1 MGWEQRFE
9 MESNKMIASFHSKWN
24 KLQEKFLSLTKDTYN
39 SESETMNE
47 YSERKKSKTMA
58 KDLKRQRQN
67 SKSLDMLYYDDEG
80 YFSEED
86 EKKENGKD
94 YLKNEKS
101 YKRSNQIDSSYKK
114 ERQNSKESRSKSN
127 QRYQRDNEHED
138 RRRGEYSRQNAKRES
153 DMKENWINK
162 RSEGRKHQRNEE
174 SNSDWLFDRAK
185 HRKDIRHE
193 EERGEW
199 YFERKRGEKDREEYP
214 KVEKTLYR
222 SDERKFNKERMGS
235 RGNKDKYRKSK
246 SERKEEFFNGR
257 ESFTN
262 TFDKLGKRLND
273 FIQI

>member
-9 MESNKMIASFHSKWN
+9 MESNKMIASFHAKWN

-58 KDLKRQRQN
+58 KDLKSQRQN
-67 SKSLDMLYYDDEG
+67 SKSLDMSYYDDEG

-101 YKRSNQIDSSYKK
+101 YKTSNQIDSSYKK
-114 ERQNSKESRSKSN
+114 ERQNSKESRSKSS
-127 QRYQRDNEHED
+127 QRYQRDNEQED

-174 SNSDWLFDRAK
+174 SSSDWLFDR
-185 HRKDIRHE
+185 
-193 EERGEW
+193 
-199 YFERKRGEKDREEYP
+199 Y
-214 KVEKTLYR
+214 
-222 SDERKFNKERMGS
+222 
-235 RGNKDKYRKSK
+235 
-246 SERKEEFFNGR
+246 SENGL
-257 ESFTN
+257 S
-262 TFDKLGKRLND
+262 
-273 FIQI
+273 